1 MNLTVT
7 GPAPRLEGDIRLPG
21 DKSIS
26 HRALLLGALA
36 EGPSR
41 IKGLLRAGVTEVML
55 QTLRQLGT
63 DIEYIHE
70 DDLVILGGPW
80 RQPKAPLDCGR
91 SASTLR
97 MLLGALASKP
107 LEVTLSGSAQLRQ
120 RPMGRVV
127 DPLLQMGAN
136 IEGWRGGA
144 QPPLR
149 VRGADLHGIEHRMPV
164 ASAQVKTALLLAG
177 LSAQGE
183 TTVHE
188 PGPARDH
195 TERMLRG
202 MGVPVRSDNGAISVR
217 ALEQPLPGFQLQV
230 PGDLSAAAFALV
242 AAAASPGSS
251 VQVEGVGV
259 NPRRAGILEALRAMG
274 SGVRVQDVHLEH
286 GEPVAAVQVDA
297 ADLNA
302 IEVGGPWVVR
312 MIDEIP
318 ALAVA
323 MTQARGESV
332 VRDAQELR
340 VKESNRIEALV
351 TELRKLGAE
360 IEATED
366 GLRVRGPS
374 RLKGGRVNSHG
385 DHRLAMSLVVAGL
398 LAHGETTIEGV
409 EVIDES
415 FPGFLDMWRSLGV
428 EL

>member
-1 MNLTVT
+1 M
-7 GPAPRLEGDIRLPG
+7 
-21 DKSIS
+21 
-26 HRALLLGALA
+26 
-36 EGPSR
+36 
-41 IKGLLRAGVTEVML
+41 
-55 QTLRQLGT
+55 
-63 DIEYIHE
+63 
-70 DDLVILGGPW
+70 
-80 RQPKAPLDCGR
+80 
-91 SASTLR
+91 
-97 MLLGALASKP
+97 
-107 LEVTLSGSAQLRQ
+107 
-120 RPMGRVV
+120 
-127 DPLLQMGAN
+127 
-136 IEGWRGGA
+136 
-144 QPPLR
+144 
-149 VRGADLHGIEHRMPV
+149 
-164 ASAQVKTALLLAG
+164 
-177 LSAQGE
+177 
-183 TTVHE
+183 
-188 PGPARDH
+188 
-195 TERMLRG
+195 
-202 MGVPVRSDNGAISVR
+202 
-217 ALEQPLPGFQLQV
+217 
-230 PGDLSAAAFALV
+230 
-242 AAAASPGSS
+242 
-251 VQVEGVGV
+251 